1 MDYGGLR
8 RSELFTFFRL
18 TEQSRSRPSD
28 AGIVTI
34 SLKPGGFQEFIDI
47 QVLIDRTGL
56 VREASL
62 LMDRKWI
69 GDMVN
74 VNPFAKDITKT
85 FLSVFIPTE
94 DEDFVKDIIH
104 TISNLKGTDDKV
116 YYLTQPSEE
125 EESYDPQVLKAQR
138 VYLGEEQRF
147 EMVMPSSELVIENYG
162 SDAKERLRLTINSF

>member
-1 MDYGGLR
+1 MDYGDLR

-18 TEQSRSRPSD
+18 SEQSRSEPSD

-34 SLKPGGFQEFIDI
+34 SLKPGGFQEFIDM
-47 QVLIDRTGL
+47 QVQIDRTSL

-62 LMDRKWI
+62 LMDRKWV
-69 GDMVN
+69 GDIAN

-85 FLSVFIPTE
+85 FLSVFVPAE
-94 DEDFVKDIIH
+94 DADFVKDIVH
-104 TISNLKGTDDKV
+104 TIWNLKGTQDKV

-138 VYLGEEQRF
+138 VYLGEDERL
-147 EMVMPSSELVIENYG
+147 EMVMPSSELVIENNRRD
-162 SDAKERLRLTINSF
+162 SKERLRLTISCF